1 MLTTPCG
8 KKLVQTLAILRYL
21 GNELNLYGKTN
32 LDKQRIDAMIDF
44 GKDIYDRSVDIIFDS
59 PDEELVRIQVNIFN
73 WLRILLKYI
82 SILKFILGKIIY
94 NT

>member
-44 GKDIYDRSVDIIFDS
+44 GKDIYDRSVDIIFYT
-59 PDEELVRIQVNIFN
+59 PDEELVRI
-73 WLRILLKYI
+73 
-82 SILKFILGKIIY
+82 
-94 NT
+94 